1 MIMKKRLINVHPQF
15 IVDKAGKKTGVVMDI
30 STFEELME
38 KFEELYL
45 GALAEDVLKEE
56 DTFYEL
62 KEIKADLLS

>member
-15 IVDKAGKKTGVVMDI
+15 IVDKAGKKTGVVMHI